1 MPPLT
6 RNLSMFKQILH
17 HRHPHQRSRQWQSRS
32 SRRAAAAVETALL
45 MPLLVLLAFG
55 SIELSNMVFL
65 KQSLSIAAYEGARM
79 ATRPGATKAQA
90 DTRVREV
97 LASRNVTSY
106 TVSYTTTGNVPIT
119 ITPITPRS
127 TMINVVVQSSN
138 GGANYGPL
146 RMFTGRSL
154 VCQTTMVRQ

>member
-1 MPPLT
+1 
-6 RNLSMFKQILH
+6 
-17 HRHPHQRSRQWQSRS
+17 
-32 SRRAAAAVETALL
+32 

-79 ATRPGATKAQA
+79 ATRPGATQTQA
-90 DTRVREV
+90 DTRIREV
-97 LASRNVTSY
+97 LAARSVTSY
-106 TVSYTTTGNVPIT
+106 TVTYTTVGGVPLT

-127 TMINVVVQSSN
+127 TLINVTVQSSN

-154 VCQTTMVRQ
+154 ACQTTMVRQ

>member
-1 MPPLT
+1 
-6 RNLSMFKQILH
+6 
-17 HRHPHQRSRQWQSRS
+17 
-32 SRRAAAAVETALL
+32 

-79 ATRPGATKAQA
+79 ATRPGATQAQA
-90 DTRVREV
+90 NNRIQQV
-97 LASRNVTSY
+97 LAARNVTSY
-106 TVSYTTTGNVPIT
+106 TVTYTTSGNAPLT

-127 TMINVVVQSSN
+127 TMITVTVQSSN

-154 VCQTTMVRQ
+154 MCQTTMVRQ

>member
-1 MPPLT
+1 
-6 RNLSMFKQILH
+6 MFTKLLH
-17 HRHPHQRSRQWQSRS
+17 RRHQLQRSRSCRARSS

-90 DTRVREV
+90 DTRIREV
-97 LASRNVTSY
+97 LAARNVTSY
-106 TVSYTTTGNVPIT
+106 TVSYTTTGGTPLT

-127 TMINVVVQSSN
+127 TLINVTVQSSN

-154 VCQTTMVRQ
+154 ACQTTMVRQ

>member
-1 MPPLT
+1 
-6 RNLSMFKQILH
+6 MFKQLIH
-17 HRHPHQRSRQWQSRS
+17 HRNKRQARSLTSRSS

-79 ATRPGATKAQA
+79 ATRPGATQAQA
-90 DTRVREV
+90 NTRIQEV

-127 TMINVVVQSSN
+127 TLINVIVQSSN

-154 VCQTTMVRQ
+154 ACQTTMVRQ

>member
-1 MPPLT
+1 M
-6 RNLSMFKQILH
+6 
-17 HRHPHQRSRQWQSRS
+17 
-32 SRRAAAAVETALL
+32 RRAAAAVETALL

-79 ATRPGATKAQA
+79 ATRPGATQAQA
-90 DTRVREV
+90 NTRIQQV
-97 LASRNVTSY
+97 LAARNVSSY
-106 TVSYTTTGNVPIT
+106 TVTYTTAGVPLM

-127 TMINVVVQSSN
+127 TMITVTVQSSN

-154 VCQTTMVRQ
+154 SCQTTMVRQ

>member
-1 MPPLT
+1 
-6 RNLSMFKQILH
+6 MFKNFF
-17 HRHPHQRSRQWQSRS
+17 HRRPQPKRARRCRPRS
-32 SRRAAAAVETALL
+32 SDRRAAAAVETALL

-79 ATRPGATKAQA
+79 ATRPGATQSQA
-90 DTRVREV
+90 DTRIREV
-97 LASRNVTSY
+97 LAARNVTSY
-106 TVSYTTTGNVPIT
+106 TVSYSTTGNVPIT

-127 TMINVVVQSSN
+127 TLINVTVQSSN

-154 VCQTTMVRQ
+154 TCQTTMVRQ